1 MIYCVWRAGRVIAG
15 LAFARRSAGRKVRT
29 PWSSRFTLGTK
40 VLARRAV
47 TKVFGGRRLRLKGNA
62 PGNARGLTLRA
73 VRANGERFSATDSAT
88 ENKPPVQRRS
98 AAIGRHTLT
107 KPA

>member
-47 TKVFGGRRLRLKGNA
+47 TKVFGGRRLRLKGNV

-73 VRANGERFSATDSAT
+73 VRASGARVSATDSAPA
-88 ENKPPVQRRS
+88 NKPPAQRS
-98 AAIGRHTLT
+98 SLPIHNKTFT
-107 KPA
+107 QP